1 MCVSSAP
8 KLPTFFLKNVFETIR
23 EAKCKKK
30 NKKIKNKT
38 KRNQRLLA
46 ASFPAFKWKTKTI
59 NTGRVSFPSLPSFYR
74 VFFGFF
80 GHWGHRAAPVNERAL
95 RRPRNFQTKRNAKI
109 QRFPDVIWCR
119 EMSHATVGRR
129 FLLFLFDFFFKF
141 ETNRSARS
149 SSIFVVSQR
158 IFVMFLKCFV
168 ESIKKPVQCH
178 HFNFQL
184 LFDNKKTGNY
194 VKKDRHKRKKK
205 HNNPPSPRSIP
216 TREIKKTRIKLKA
229 KKKTK

>member
-1 MCVSSAP
+1 MNFVFVIISFPSNETAERICFFFYFVGRVCVCVFRSKTS
-8 KLPTFFLKNVFETIR
+8 KFFLKNVFETIR

-129 FLLFLFDFFFKF
+129 FLLFLFDFFKIWNEQIGALQFDF
-141 ETNRSARS
+141 CCFATNFRH
-149 SSIFVVSQR
+149 VS
-158 IFVMFLKCFV
+158 
-168 ESIKKPVQCH
+168 
-178 HFNFQL
+178 
-184 LFDNKKTGNY
+184 
-194 VKKDRHKRKKK
+194 
-205 HNNPPSPRSIP
+205 
-216 TREIKKTRIKLKA
+216 
-229 KKKTK
+229 